1 MINGPILSVLYSELV
16 LSLYPILIK
25 VVDTNLYTQ
34 LVARFLV
41 FPLLAI
47 IAGTW
52 YDHTLWG
59 NLSDTLVN
67 VMMNIINVGHIAVS
81 YLAFKIL
88 PTGTAI
94 SLFYLF
100 PIFNVIAGALL
111 FRESISFLSISLIA
125 CACIGVYLIANDTKE
140 SKESKDKES
149 KDKENKS
156 TYSTGVIMGILA
168 AATETMIFIFIRSTT
183 KAQVSPFYTVT
194 HLYPFGLAALLL
206 YGIFH
211 TNLIDTSSIRWTQLI
226 GFNAL
231 LGFTGYI
238 SRFYAISNIPTI
250 VFSLLSFIGVVAG
263 YLWGILFT
271 DDKPTIQA
279 MIGSGIIAGSIA
291 ILRYFE

>member
-1 MINGPILSVLYSELV
+1 MANGPILSVLYSELV

-25 VVDTNLYTQ
+25 LVDTNLYTQ
-34 LVARFLV
+34 LAARFLV

-47 IAGTW
+47 IGGTW
-52 YDHTLWG
+52 YNHTLWG
-59 NLSDTLVN
+59 NMTDTLLSM
-67 VMMNIINVGHIAVS
+67 MMNIVNVGHIAAS

-94 SLFYLF
+94 SLFYLY

-111 FRESISFLSISLIA
+111 FGETISFLSISLIVIA
-125 CACIGVYLIANDTKE
+125 FIGVYLIANKDSTKE
-140 SKESKDKES
+140 DIKESEKE
-149 KDKENKS
+149 S

-168 AATETMIFIFIRSTT
+168 ALTETMIFIFIRSNT
-183 KAQVSPFYTVT
+183 KAQVSPFYTLT

-211 TNLIDTSSIRWTQLI
+211 TNLIDTSSIRWAQLI

-250 VFSLLSFIGVVAG
+250 VFSLLSFIGVIAG
-263 YLWGILFT
+263 YVWGLLFT
-271 DDKPTIQA
+271 DDKPTIRA
-279 MIGSGIIAGSIA
+279 MVGGGIIAGAIA